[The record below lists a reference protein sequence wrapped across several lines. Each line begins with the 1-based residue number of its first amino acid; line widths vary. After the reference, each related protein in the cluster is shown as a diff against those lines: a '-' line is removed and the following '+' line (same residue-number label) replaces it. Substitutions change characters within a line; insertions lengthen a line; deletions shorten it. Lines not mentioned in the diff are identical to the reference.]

1 MPLEGKLGSFNF
13 SYENIVTDGHPAVTR
28 SLFMDDTV
36 TAKLSAGT
44 ILKSVTKKDDKEQ
57 VIDGAVYVVC
67 TETDTPA
74 AVLIEDF
81 DPAEK
86 KYADCLLHGTV
97 KTEFLTVN
105 GQKPKLAMLDKLQAM
120 GIFAV

>member
-1 MPLEGKLGSFNF
+1 MPLEGKIGSYHF
-13 SYENIVTDGHPAVTR
+13 SHETIITDDHPAVKK
-28 SLFMDDTV
+28 SLFMDDAV

-44 ILKSVTKKDDKEQ
+44 ILKSVTKKDEEEQ
-57 VIDGAVYVVC
+57 VIDGAVYAVC

-81 DPAEK
+81 DPADKE
-86 KYADCLLHGTV
+86 YAACLVHGTV